1 MWVNVQ
7 MATSRGPKSTE
18 WAREPHTKAKHDL
31 MEKYLGGWF
40 PILGRWNGRIVFFD
54 GFAGPGS
61 YAEGEMGSPL
71 IAIETL
77 LDHPLFGRFAS
88 TEFLFLFCE
97 PMKDRAAALRVRLE
111 EFAVARG
118 GLPRNLKY
126 DVAEATFVEAAE
138 GLTKTLEEQQKRLA
152 PTFAFIDPFGFSGV
166 PLELIARLLSF
177 DKCEVFFN
185 FMYDFVN
192 RFATAGN
199 VDHHLEAIYGTD
211 EYLAADEYESADE
224 RREFLLKLY
233 ERQLRD
239 VAGFPYVLRFDMYNR
254 QGHNT
259 YSMFYGT
266 RSLTGVEL
274 MKSAMWSVDPV
285 SGKRFSDREVGGLPF
300 ETSVD
305 VRPLRSAILEHFRGR
320 FATVEQVKTFTLVD
334 TDYSASHYNRLVLAP
349 LEREKVIEVV
359 SSTRKRV
366 GTFPAGTVI
375 RFPD

>member
-1 MWVNVQ
+1 V
-7 MATSRGPKSTE
+7 ATSLGPKSTE

-77 LDHPLFGRFAS
+77 LDHPLFERFFP

-97 PMKDRAAALRVRLE
+97 PLKDRAAALRARLE
-111 EFAVARG
+111 EFAIARG
-118 GLPRNLKY
+118 ELPQNVKY
-126 DVAEATFVEAAE
+126 DVREMTFVEAAE
-138 GLTKTLEEQQKRLA
+138 NLTRTLEEQQKRLA

-177 DKCEVFFN
+177 NKCEVFFN
-185 FMYDFVN
+185 FMYDFIN

-199 VDHHLEAIYGTD
+199 VDNHLEAIYGTD
-211 EYLAADEYESADE
+211 EYLAASQYESADE

-233 ERQLRD
+233 ERQLRE
-239 VAGFPYVLRFDMYNR
+239 VVGFPYVLRFDMYNR

-266 RSLTGVEL
+266 RSLTGLKL
-274 MKSAMWSVDPV
+274 MKSAMWSVDSV

-300 ETSVD
+300 ETNVD
-305 VRPLRSAILEHFRGR
+305 VRPLRKAILEHFRGKT
-320 FATVEQVKTFTLVD
+320 ATVEQIETFTLVE

-349 LEREKVIEVV
+349 LEREQVIEVV
-359 SSTRKRV
+359 SSSRKRA
-366 GTFPAGTVI
+366 GTFPAGTMM
-375 RFPD
+375 RFPDNY

>member
-1 MWVNVQ
+1 MSVW
-7 MATSRGPKSTE
+7 RHPGEPKSTE

-77 LDHPLFGRFAS
+77 LEHPLFERFSS

-97 PMKDRAAALRVRLE
+97 PMSDRAAALRARLE
-111 EFAVARG
+111 EFAVAHG
-118 GLPRNLKY
+118 GLPRNVKY
-126 DVAEATFVEAAE
+126 DVAETTFIEAAE
-138 GLTKTLEEQQKRLA
+138 DLTKTLEEQQKRLA

-177 DKCEVFFN
+177 EKCEVFFN

-199 VDHHLEAIYGTD
+199 VDHHLEAIYGTN
-211 EYLAADEYESADE
+211 EYLAAGEYESADE
-224 RREFLLKLY
+224 RREFLLEVY
-233 ERQLRD
+233 ERQLRE
-239 VAGFPYVLRFDMYNR
+239 VAGFPYVLRFDMHNC

-259 YSMFYGT
+259 YSLFYGT

-305 VRPLRSAILEHFRGR
+305 VRPLRSAILEHFRGKS
-320 FATVEQVKTFTLVD
+320 ATVEQVKTFTLVE

-349 LEREKVIEVV
+349 LERERVIEVV
-359 SSTRKRV
+359 SSTRKRA
-366 GTFPAGTVI
+366 GTFPAGTMI